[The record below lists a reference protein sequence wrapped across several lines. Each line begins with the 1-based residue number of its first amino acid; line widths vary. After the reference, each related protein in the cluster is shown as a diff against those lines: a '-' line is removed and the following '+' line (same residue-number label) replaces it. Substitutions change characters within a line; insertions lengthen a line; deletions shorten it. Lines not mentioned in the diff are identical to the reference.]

1 VDSPDFIVPPP
12 GLIPSAPPPSEEP
25 DRTVRDAPSRSL
37 PAFAPPAFRPTV
49 VPEPPPASGDTEA
62 SASGDTEAS
71 ASGDTEA
78 STERDEAP
86 TRTPQPGA
94 WRLRA
99 PGGLEV
105 LLLRPVV
112 LGRDPS
118 AEAARPD
125 AAPIPLDDP
134 ARSVSKTHALVEVV
148 AGRVTVTD
156 LHSTNGTR
164 VLTSDGEA
172 RELAPGVASEVAGG
186 STLLLGEFAVRVDRA
201 PLHTV

>member
-1 VDSPDFIVPPP
+1 MESPDFIVPPP
-12 GLIPSAPPPSEEP
+12 GLIPEATPTGEP
-25 DRTVRDAPSRSL
+25 DRTAREAPARAL
-37 PAFAPPAFRPTV
+37 PAFPPPPGFRP
-49 VPEPPPASGDTEA
+49 AD
-62 SASGDTEAS
+62 
-71 ASGDTEA
+71 
-78 STERDEAP
+78 ERIEAP

-99 PGGLEV
+99 SGGLEV

-118 AEAARPD
+118 PDATRPD
-125 AAPIPLDDP
+125 AAPIPLADP

-148 AGRVTVTD
+148 DDRVVVTD

-164 VLTSDGEA
+164 VLSPDGEA
-172 RELAPGVASEVAGG
+172 GELDPGRPVEVPGG
-186 STLLLGEFAVRVDRA
+186 ATLLLGEYAVRLDRA

>member
-1 VDSPDFIVPPP
+1 MESPDFIVPPP

-25 DRTVRDAPSRSL
+25 DRTVRAAPPRSL
-37 PAFAPPAFRPTV
+37 PAFAPPPGLRPTA
-49 VPEPPPASGDTEA
+49 VPGPTPAEGGADAVE
-62 SASGDTEAS
+62 
-71 ASGDTEA
+71 
-78 STERDEAP
+78 ERIEAP
-86 TRTPQPGA
+86 TPTPQPGA

-118 AEAARPD
+118 AEATRPD
-125 AAPIPLDDP
+125 AAPIPLADP

-148 AGRVTVTD
+148 DGRVTVTD

-164 VLTSDGEA
+164 VLTPDGEA
-172 RELAPGVASEVAGG
+172 RELDPGVASEVAGG

>member
-1 VDSPDFIVPPP
+1 MDSPDFIVPPP

-25 DRTVRDAPSRSL
+25 DRIVRDVPARSL
-37 PAFAPPAFRPTV
+37 PAFPPPPGSRPAVVPVAPPSRGGV
-49 VPEPPPASGDTEA
+49 EA
-62 SASGDTEAS
+62 IE
-71 ASGDTEA
+71 
-78 STERDEAP
+78 ERVEAP
-86 TRTPQPGA
+86 TPTPQPGA

-118 AEAARPD
+118 AEATRPD
-125 AAPIPLDDP
+125 AAPIPLSDP

-148 AGRVTVTD
+148 DGRVTVTD

-164 VLTSDGEA
+164 VLTPDGEA
-172 RELAPGVASEVAGG
+172 RELDPGAASEVAGG

>member
-1 VDSPDFIVPPP
+1 MDSPDFIVPPP

-25 DRTVRDAPSRSL
+25 DRTVRDVPPRSL
-37 PAFAPPAFRPTV
+37 PAFPPPPGSRPAVVPVAPPSRGGV
-49 VPEPPPASGDTEA
+49 EA
-62 SASGDTEAS
+62 IE
-71 ASGDTEA
+71 
-78 STERDEAP
+78 ERVEAP
-86 TRTPQPGA
+86 TPTPQPGA

-118 AEAARPD
+118 AEATRPD
-125 AAPIPLDDP
+125 AAPVPLSDP

-148 AGRVTVTD
+148 DGRVTVTD

-164 VLTSDGEA
+164 VLTPDGEV
-172 RELAPGVASEVAGG
+172 RELDPGAASEVAGG